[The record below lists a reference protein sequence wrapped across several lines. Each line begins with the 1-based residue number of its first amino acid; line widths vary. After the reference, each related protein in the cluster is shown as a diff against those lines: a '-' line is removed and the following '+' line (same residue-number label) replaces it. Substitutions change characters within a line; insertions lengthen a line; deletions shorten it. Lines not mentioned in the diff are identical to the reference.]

1 MGWDESY
8 YLGENLQNI
17 FEILSSEFSV
27 PTNELIR
34 CFFSNNFTD
43 LLPSKKN
50 ISLDNMRDALQKH
63 FAVSADRNNITSAER
78 QDHLKKYCELDPHGK
93 EIVVFTFHLH
103 FSK

>member
-27 PTNELIR
+27 PTNELIH

-43 LLPSKKN
+43 LLPSKK
-50 ISLDNMRDALQKH
+50 I
-63 FAVSADRNNITSAER
+63 
-78 QDHLKKYCELDPHGK
+78 
-93 EIVVFTFHLH
+93 FHLII
-103 FSK
+103 